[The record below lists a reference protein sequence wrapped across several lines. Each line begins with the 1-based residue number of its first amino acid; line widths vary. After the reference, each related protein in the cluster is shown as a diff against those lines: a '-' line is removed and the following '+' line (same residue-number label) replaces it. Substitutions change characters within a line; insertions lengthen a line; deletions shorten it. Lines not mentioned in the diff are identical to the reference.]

1 VKSAPFAY
9 HAPTSIAEAVG
20 TLAGLGGQARLLAG
34 GQTLMP
40 LLTSRRLRIPAVIDL
55 NRVPELSF
63 VTRDCSRLRIGALT
77 RLRRLEDDPVVRADA
92 PLLCAVAAL
101 AGPVQVRNR
110 ATIGGALAYADPA
123 AEFPAVAIALGAQL
137 ELRGDR
143 TRVLPAEEFFLGAY
157 RTALSETEL
166 LTAVEFPR
174 WPEPAVFAVEK
185 IAPRATGPALA
196 GAVVVLGTC
205 RVVVFGATP
214 TPVRPAEAES
224 ALAGGADPEEVAD
237 AAVAGLAP
245 ADAAELSG
253 ADRRQLTWAA
263 VRRAVATA
271 RERSA
276 HV

>member
-9 HAPTSIAEAVG
+9 HAPTSIAEAVA
-20 TLAGLGGQARLLAG
+20 TLAGHGGRARLLAG

-40 LLTSRRLRIPAVIDL
+40 LLTSRQLRTPAVIDL

-63 VTRDCSRLRIGALT
+63 VIRDDSRLRVGALT
-77 RLRRLEDDPVVRADA
+77 RLRRLEDDPVVRADV
-92 PLLCAVAAL
+92 PLLSAAAAL

-123 AEFPAVAIALGAQL
+123 AEFPAVAIALGAHL
-137 ELRGDR
+137 ELRGVR
-143 TRVLPAEEFFLGAY
+143 TRMLPAEEFFLNAY

-166 LTAVEFPR
+166 LAAVEFPR
-174 WPEPAVFAVEK
+174 WPEPTVFAVEK
-185 IAPRATGPALA
+185 IAPRAAGPALA
-196 GAVVVLGTC
+196 GAVVALGTC
-205 RVVVFGATP
+205 RVVVFGVTP

-224 ALAGGADPEEVAD
+224 ALARGAGPVEVAD

-245 ADAAELSG
+245 ADAAGISG
-253 ADRRQLTWAA
+253 ADRRRLTWAA
-263 VRRAVATA
+263 VRRAVATV
-271 RERSA
+271 RERAA